1 MRPCKRVFGISGF
14 HIERMH
20 EVKVGAIL
28 DAFEQW
34 IGSEGLDLVPSDVR
48 NTQVRLF
55 EFLYLS
61 RYEVQPFMA
70 AELFAFAE
78 QEFQTQAKSQQRC
91 PLLDSLSDRS
101 LQVRS
106 FQVQHGIAECSDTRK
121 DQTLRFP
128 DNLAISADDRSSSH
142 SLEGLLHAPEIS
154 HPVID
159 DHRRIHF
166 PRLRLA
172 TESRRHRVCSLCL
185 RDSVAKD

>member
-1 MRPCKRVFGISGF
+1 MRPCKRVFGIIGF

-28 DAFEQW
+28 DTFEQW

-101 LQVRS
+101 FQGCSL
-106 FQVQHGIAECSDTRK
+106 QVQHGIPECSDTLEE
-121 DQTLRFP
+121 QTLRYP
-128 DNLAISADDRSSSH
+128 HNHPIAADNRVASH
-142 SLEGLLHAPEIS
+142 CLEFHLDAP
-154 HPVID
+154 
-159 DHRRIHF
+159 
-166 PRLRLA
+166 
-172 TESRRHRVCSLCL
+172 
-185 RDSVAKD
+185 